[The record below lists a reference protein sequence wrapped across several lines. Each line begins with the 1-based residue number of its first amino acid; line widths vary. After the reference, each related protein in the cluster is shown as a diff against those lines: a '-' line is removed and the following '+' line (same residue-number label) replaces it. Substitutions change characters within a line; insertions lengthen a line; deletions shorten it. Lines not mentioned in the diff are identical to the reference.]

1 MLLFIIFL
9 QIQNNVINSKQRL
22 KTLVDNKIS
31 KLTLISDLN
40 ILYPEY
46 IKHHWKFYFLLLAQ
60 STRKKM

>member
-46 IKHHWKFYFLLLAQ
+46 IKHHLEILFLIIG
-60 STRKKM
+60 TVYT